1 LRRQLQVDPGYDAFF
16 GIGVEQENL
25 RREIFFLAY
34 HLHWPWSE
42 LMAME
47 IDERRAYTQL
57 LIDQIERE
65 NAMIEASKKR

>member
-1 LRRQLQVDPGYDAFF
+1 
-16 GIGVEQENL
+16 
-25 RREIFFLAY
+25 
-34 HLHWPWSE
+34 
-42 LMAME
+42 MAME